1 MTQKAEVILY
11 TRPGCHLCEEAKK
24 EMDAA
29 NCASSFELKEINIE
43 TDPALHRKYGWDIP
57 VIEIDGEV
65 VFKHRVS
72 RSEFAR
78 AVRRASS

>member
-1 MTQKAEVILY
+1 MKQKAEVILY

-24 EMDAA
+24 EMSAA
-29 NCASSFELKEINIE
+29 NCAGSYDLREINIE
-43 TDPALHRKYGWDIP
+43 TDPVLHRRYGWDIP

-72 RSEFAR
+72 RNEFAK
-78 AVRRASS
+78 AIKRRRS